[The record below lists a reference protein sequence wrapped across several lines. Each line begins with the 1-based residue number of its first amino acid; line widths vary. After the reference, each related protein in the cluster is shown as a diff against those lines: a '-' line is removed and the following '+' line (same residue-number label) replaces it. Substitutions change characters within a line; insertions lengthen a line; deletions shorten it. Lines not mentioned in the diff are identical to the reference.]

1 MNISVHIADLL
12 LKNDC
17 IVLEGFGGF
26 ILQKNNAILTDL
38 NSFKPPSKTISFN
51 QFLKSNDGILLN
63 HLITLESINQE
74 EAKAHIQNY
83 ISTLKSTLEKEGLV
97 VLDSIGKFYYD
108 KQKKLQFT
116 PEQNKNFDTKAF
128 GLETVSF
135 NPIEREEKI
144 NKTIVTDLA
153 PEIKLEKSKKK
164 KKRNIKFAPFIKVAA
179 LLVLTSGIIYQFMD
193 QELVLAD
200 FNEENIA
207 AIETEDVLES
217 IKSLVPSFDFSSE
230 EIKTE
235 EVKKTIYKKAPIA
248 KKEELAPVIKEN
260 ITVKKKSIKVY
271 KKTVSKKNQQET
283 INIKASQNQAKK
295 VSKTR
300 KPIFL
305 NESNF
310 DKIFV
315 IVGSFGAE
323 KNAAKMVKKL
333 AKDKITAKVIPAA
346 NGMFRVGV
354 YGFNSYE
361 DATDIWLI
369 VKKTHAP
376 SAWVLGQDEV

>member
-26 ILQKNNAILTDL
+26 ILQKNNAMLTDL

-63 HLITLESINQE
+63 HLIALESISQE

-83 ISTLKSTLEKEGLV
+83 ISTLKSTLEKESLV

-153 PEIKLEKSKKK
+153 PEIKLDKSKKK
-164 KKRNIKFAPFIKVAA
+164 KKRKIRFAPLMKVAA
-179 LLVLTSGIIYQFMD
+179 LLILTSGIIYQFMD

-207 AIETEDVLES
+207 AIETEDILES

-235 EVKKTIYKKAPIA
+235 DIKKTIYKKAPIA
-248 KKEELAPVIKEN
+248 KKEELAPVIKEK
-260 ITVKKKSIKVY
+260 ITVKKKAA
-271 KKTVSKKNQQET
+271 SKKSQEET
-283 INIKASQNQAKK
+283 NTKKASTNQAKK
-295 VSKTR
+295 VFKTR
-300 KPIFL
+300 KPVFL

-310 DKIFV
+310 DKVFV
-315 IVGSFGAE
+315 IVGSFGTE
-323 KNAAKMVKKL
+323 KNAAKLVKKL
-333 AKDKITAKVIPAA
+333 DKDKITAKVIPAA

-361 DATDIWLI
+361 DATDIWII

>member
-217 IKSLVPSFDFSSE
+217 IKSLVPNFDFSSE

-235 EVKKTIYKKAPIA
+235 DIKKPIYKKAPIA

-271 KKTVSKKNQQET
+271 KKAASKKNKQET

>member
-1 MNISVHIADLL
+1 MIMNISVHIADLL

-26 ILQKNNAILTDL
+26 ILQKNNAMLTDL

-63 HLITLESINQE
+63 HLIALESISQE

-83 ISTLKSTLEKEGLV
+83 ISTLKSTLEKESLV

-153 PEIKLEKSKKK
+153 PEIKLDKSKKK
-164 KKRNIKFAPFIKVAA
+164 KKRKIRFAPLMKVAA
-179 LLVLTSGIIYQFMD
+179 LLILTSGIIYQFMD

-207 AIETEDVLES
+207 AIETEDILES

-235 EVKKTIYKKAPIA
+235 DIKKTIYKKAPIA
-248 KKEELAPVIKEN
+248 KKEELAPVIKEK
-260 ITVKKKSIKVY
+260 ITVKKKAA
-271 KKTVSKKNQQET
+271 SKKSQEET
-283 INIKASQNQAKK
+283 NTKKASTNQAKK
-295 VSKTR
+295 VFKTR
-300 KPIFL
+300 KPVFL

-310 DKIFV
+310 DKVFV
-315 IVGSFGAE
+315 IVGSFGTE
-323 KNAAKMVKKL
+323 KNAAKLVKKL
-333 AKDKITAKVIPAA
+333 DKDKITAKVIPAA

-361 DATDIWLI
+361 DATDIWII

>member
-217 IKSLVPSFDFSSE
+217 IKSLVPNFDFSSE

-235 EVKKTIYKKAPIA
+235 DIKKPIYKKAPIA

-260 ITVKKKSIKVY
+260 ITVKKKIY
-271 KKTVSKKNQQET
+271 KS
-283 INIKASQNQAKK
+283 
-295 VSKTR
+295 
-300 KPIFL
+300 L
-305 NESNF
+305 
-310 DKIFV
+310 
-315 IVGSFGAE
+315 
-323 KNAAKMVKKL
+323 
-333 AKDKITAKVIPAA
+333 
-346 NGMFRVGV
+346 
-354 YGFNSYE
+354 
-361 DATDIWLI
+361 
-369 VKKTHAP
+369 
-376 SAWVLGQDEV
+376 

>member
-26 ILQKNNAILTDL
+26 ILQKNNAMLTDL

-63 HLITLESINQE
+63 HLIALESISQE

-83 ISTLKSTLEKEGLV
+83 ISTLKSTLEKESLV

-153 PEIKLEKSKKK
+153 PEIKLDKSKKK
-164 KKRNIKFAPFIKVAA
+164 KRKIRFAPLMKVAA
-179 LLVLTSGIIYQFMD
+179 LLILTSGIIYQFMD

-217 IKSLVPSFDFSSE
+217 IKSLVPNFDFSSE

-235 EVKKTIYKKAPIA
+235 DIKKPIYKKAPIA
-248 KKEELAPVIKEN
+248 KKEELALVIKEE
-260 ITVKKKSIKVY
+260 ITVKKKAA
-271 KKTVSKKNQQET
+271 SKKSQEET
-283 INIKASQNQAKK
+283 NTKKASTNQAKK
-295 VSKTR
+295 VFKTR
-300 KPIFL
+300 KPVFL

-310 DKIFV
+310 DKVFV

-323 KNAAKMVKKL
+323 KNAAKLVKKL
-333 AKDKITAKVIPAA
+333 DKDKITAKVIPAA

-361 DATDIWLI
+361 DATDIWII

>member
-217 IKSLVPSFDFSSE
+217 IKSLVPNFDFSSE

-235 EVKKTIYKKAPIA
+235 DIKKPIYKKAPIA

-271 KKTVSKKNQQET
+271 KKTVSKKKQQET

>member
-26 ILQKNNAILTDL
+26 ILQKNNAMLTDL

-63 HLITLESINQE
+63 HLIALESISQE

-83 ISTLKSTLEKEGLV
+83 ISTLKSTLEKESLV

-153 PEIKLEKSKKK
+153 PEIKLDKSKKK
-164 KKRNIKFAPFIKVAA
+164 KKRKIRFAPLMKVAA
-179 LLVLTSGIIYQFMD
+179 LLILTSGIIYQFMD

-207 AIETEDVLES
+207 AIETEDILES

-235 EVKKTIYKKAPIA
+235 DIKKTIYKKAPIA
-248 KKEELAPVIKEN
+248 KKEELAPVIKEK
-260 ITVKKKSIKVY
+260 ITVKKKAASKKSQEETNT
-271 KKTVSKKNQQET
+271 KKTST
-283 INIKASQNQAKK
+283 NQAKK
-295 VSKTR
+295 VFKTR
-300 KPIFL
+300 KPVFL

-310 DKIFV
+310 DKVFV

-323 KNAAKMVKKL
+323 KNAAKLVKKL
-333 AKDKITAKVIPAA
+333 DKDKITAKVIPAA

-361 DATDIWLI
+361 DATDIWII

>member
-235 EVKKTIYKKAPIA
+235 DIKKPIYKKAPIA

>member
-144 NKTIVTDLA
+144 NKIIVTDLA

-164 KKRNIKFAPFIKVAA
+164 KKRNIKFAPLIKVAA

-217 IKSLVPSFDFSSE
+217 IKSLVPNFDFSSE

-235 EVKKTIYKKAPIA
+235 DIKKPIYKKAPIA

>member
-26 ILQKNNAILTDL
+26 ILQKNNAMLTDL

-63 HLITLESINQE
+63 HLIALESINQE

-83 ISTLKSTLEKEGLV
+83 ISTLKSTLEKESLV

-153 PEIKLEKSKKK
+153 PEIKLDKSKKK
-164 KKRNIKFAPFIKVAA
+164 KRKIRFAPLMKIAA
-179 LLVLTSGIIYQFMD
+179 LLILTSGIIYQFMD

-217 IKSLVPSFDFSSE
+217 IKSFVPSFDFSSE

-235 EVKKTIYKKAPIA
+235 DVKKTIYKKAPIA
-248 KKEELAPVIKEN
+248 KKEELAPVIKEK
-260 ITVKKKSIKVY
+260 ITVKKKSLKVY
-271 KKTVSKKNQQET
+271 KKAASKKSQEET
-283 INIKASQNQAKK
+283 ITKKASSNQAKK
-295 VSKTR
+295 VFKTR
-300 KPIFL
+300 KPVFL

-310 DKIFV
+310 DKVFV

-323 KNAAKMVKKL
+323 KNAAKLVKKL
-333 AKDKITAKVIPAA
+333 DKDKITAKVIPAA

-361 DATDIWLI
+361 EATDIWII